1 MSGLLWEAPFYLQFF
16 EHLLPAVMAEQ
27 DRKKYSAVHVHD
39 QEAISQNALTFH
51 SLQM

>member
-27 DRKKYSAVHVHD
+27 DRKK
-39 QEAISQNALTFH
+39 
-51 SLQM
+51 LQRMQFMYTIRKQSRRMR